1 MSTRKMNVKRPGIL
15 ASRQTANSGSV
26 THALLQALVITMVTG
41 LPVYSEPDLV
51 TSDSLFSG
59 FSETCPQKIIYRPT
73 ARVSQAEHDE
83 NGNEVIVLDP
93 SLKSPAER
101 NRRIFLAAHECAHHL
116 FGHTSVEGLI
126 ERRYVIGMISK
137 QELMA
142 DCWAA
147 EYLGRLGQGGDM
159 AAIAESFYRRG
170 RLYAVN
176 GYPSGIERAL
186 TVRRCWRK
194 GQKTRME
201 AKSPSD
207 ESASLSGRSD

>member
-1 MSTRKMNVKRPGIL
+1 MNTRKANIKQPGIL
-15 ASRQTANSGSV
+15 ADRQTANSRSV
-26 THALLQALVITMVTG
+26 VRALLQAFVITMVTG
-41 LPVYSEPDLV
+41 LPAYSAPDLV
-51 TSDSLFSG
+51 SDDDLFSG
-59 FSETCPQKIIYRPT
+59 FSETCSQKIIYRPT

-93 SLKSPAER
+93 SLKSPAEKS
-101 NRRIFLAAHECAHHL
+101 RRIFLAAHECAHHL
-116 FGHTSVEGLI
+116 FGHTSAEGLI
-126 ERRYVIGMISK
+126 ERRYVVGMIAK

-194 GQKTRME
+194 GLKTRRNE
-201 AKSPSD
+201 SPTADENASFSD
-207 ESASLSGRSD
+207 RSD